1 MTTEEIDIIVNTSV
15 EKAVKEFEK
24 LAPSIKKQIELIKKQ
39 FDNINLKDITANI
52 DLKEVNKQI
61 STAKKQIKE
70 AFDPNDI
77 SGMTINGNAFKIK
90 NIVGYS
96 KEMQKLKG
104 NILGIKKE
112 EQNIGNIQIKKPV
125 ITNTVEE
132 NAPNVEK
139 PNVPN
144 MTKLSLWDTL
154 KSKISQIV
162 PAIRQ
167 FKQEAKQIGSSK
179 ELELVKYKISEIE
192 EKLENAKEGKIH
204 LNTKEII
211 EAEAE
216 LERLN
221 NKKDKLEKGS
231 KGSFFSS
238 LFSGLKKITPSMDNI
253 SGMTIK
259 IKNQIKQWSGGI
271 KSGLGHVLKYA
282 TALFS
287 LRSIYSTL
295 SSSAQSW
302 LSSQNAGAKQLSA
315 NIDYMKYAMGSALAP
330 VIQFLTNLVYQ
341 LMRAI
346 QSVAYALTG
355 VNIFAKATAS
365 SMNSTSKSA
374 KDTGKSL
381 SNIHNEINN
390 VSDNKN
396 SGDDTTTPN
405 FDLSKMSN
413 MSSSMIDAIKN
424 GNWYEVGATIGQK
437 LNDAMNSIDWT
448 KIQNTARNIATNI
461 AQFLNGF
468 IKTTNWNQVGN
479 TFAQGINT
487 AIYFAYNFVTTF
499 DWKQFG
505 KAIGDSINGFFN
517 NIDWKTAGQT
527 LSEGI
532 KGVFDSIDTAL
543 EEIDWQQIARDVE
556 EFVKNIDWSGVVQSF
571 FRGLGAAFGGF
582 ALFLGTLISDAFN
595 GIEDYFNDKIEEC
608 GGNVVAGI
616 FKGIG
621 DAIVGVGQ
629 WVYDNIFKPFID
641 GFKSAFGIHSPST
654 VMEEQGNFIV
664 EGLKNGLLGIWD
676 KVKQPFIDFKNN
688 VTNKLTEIKS
698 NISNW
703 SSNTKTTISNW
714 GNDVKNKISST
725 WSNASQNVSSSVN
738 TLKNKIST
746 GLNTAKSTIFNW
758 GDSIKNTFS
767 NLGRNASTWG
777 KDLADNMASGIKNN
791 IHKVTSAVNSV
802 ADRIKDYLHFSE
814 PDIGPLSNFHTYMP
828 DMIDLMVSG
837 IRDNTSKVKNE
848 IENLAGTMSYTID
861 TSGIGNSIQTN
872 AKIEPVRV
880 QSQNLSETLEDIL
893 ASQSN
898 NGQPIHVTIQ
908 YLGKDIFDDT
918 IDYINSKTRRTG
930 KNTIVTVGD

>member
-24 LAPSIKKQIELIKKQ
+24 LAPSIKKQIEIIKKQ
-39 FDNINLKDITANI
+39 FDNINLKGITANI

-61 STAKKQIKE
+61 KTAKKQIKE
-70 AFDPNDI
+70 TFDPNDI
-77 SGMTINGNAFKIK
+77 SGMTINGNTFEIK
-90 NIVGYS
+90 NIAGYS

-104 NILGIKKE
+104 HILGIKKE
-112 EQNIGNIQIKKPV
+112 EQSIGNIQIKKP
-125 ITNTVEE
+125 IKINTVEKNESNAE
-132 NAPNVEK
+132 NT
-139 PNVPN
+139 NVPSV
-144 MTKLSLWDTL
+144 TKLSSWDTL
-154 KSKISQIV
+154 KSKVSQIV

-167 FKQEAKQIGSSK
+167 FKQGIKQAGGSK
-179 ELELVKYKISEIE
+179 ELEQVKYKISEIE

-211 EAEAE
+211 ETEAE

-231 KGSFFSS
+231 KRSPFSG

-259 IKNQIKQWSGGI
+259 IKNQIKQWSSGM

-282 TALFS
+282 GALFS
-287 LRSIYSTL
+287 LQSIYSTL
-295 SSSAQSW
+295 SGCANTW

-315 NIDYMKYAMGSALAP
+315 NIEYMKYAMGSALAP
-330 VIQFLTNLVYQ
+330 IIQFITNLVYQ
-341 LMRAI
+341 LMKAI
-346 QSVAYALTG
+346 QSVAYAMTG
-355 VNIFAKATAS
+355 VNIFANASAKAFKNAQKEAK
-365 SMNSTSKSA
+365 NTSKQ
-374 KDTGKSL
+374 L
-381 SNIHNEINN
+381 SSIHSEINN
-390 VSDNKN
+390 VGDHDSSTSPNVVDISKLNPSN
-396 SGDDTTTPN
+396 S
-405 FDLSKMSN
+405 LL
-413 MSSSMIDAIKN
+413 DAIKK
-424 GNWYEVGATIGQK
+424 GNWYEVGSEIGQK
-437 LNDAMNSIDWT
+437 LNDALDKIDWST
-448 KIQNTARNIATNI
+448 IQNKAKNIATNI

-479 TFAQGINT
+479 TFAQGINA

-505 KAIGDSINGFFN
+505 KSIGDSINGFFN
-517 NIDWKTAGQT
+517 NIDWSIAGQT

-532 KGVFDSIDTAL
+532 KGILNTISTIL
-543 EEIDWQQIARDVE
+543 ETINWQQLAKNLE
-556 EFVKNIDWSGVVQSF
+556 EFVTNIDWSGIAQGI
-571 FRGLGAAFGGF
+571 FRGIGAALGGL
-582 ALFLGTLISDAFN
+582 AKFLGTLISDAFN

-616 FKGIG
+616 FKGIA

-629 WVYDNIFKPFID
+629 WIYDNIFVPFID
-641 GFKSAFGIHSPST
+641 GFKNAFGIHSPST
-654 VMEEQGNFIV
+654 VMIEMGGYII

-676 KVKQPFIDFKNN
+676 KVKQPFVDFKNN

-703 SSNTKTTISNW
+703 SSNTKATISNW
-714 GNDVKNKISST
+714 GNDIKNKISST

-738 TLKNKIST
+738 ALKNNIST
-746 GLNTAKSTIFNW
+746 GLNSAKSTVSNW

-828 DMIDLMVSG
+828 DMIDLMVKG
-837 IRDNTSKVKNE
+837 IKDNASKVKNE

-861 TSGIGNSIQTN
+861 TNGIGNSVQTN
-872 AKIEPVRV
+872 DKIGPVRV

-893 ASQSN
+893 ASQGN
-898 NGQPIHVTIQ
+898 NRQPLHITIQ

>member
-1 MTTEEIDIIVNTSV
+1 MTVEEIDIIVNTSV

-24 LAPSIKKQIELIKKQ
+24 LAPSVKKQIELIKKQ

-61 STAKKQIKE
+61 KTAKKQIKE

-77 SGMTINGNAFKIK
+77 SGMTINGNTFKIK
-90 NIVGYS
+90 NIAGYS

-104 NILGIKKE
+104 HILGIKKE
-112 EQNIGNIQIKKPV
+112 EQNIGNVQIKKPIV
-125 ITNTVEE
+125 TNTVEKT
-132 NAPNVEK
+132 APNVENT
-139 PNVPN
+139 NVPN
-144 MTKLSLWDTL
+144 VTKLSLWDTL
-154 KSKISQIV
+154 KNKVSQIV
-162 PAIRQ
+162 PTIRQ
-167 FKQEAKQIGSSK
+167 FKQEIKQIGNSK

-238 LFSGLKKITPSMDNI
+238 LFPGLKKITPSMDNI

-330 VIQFLTNLVYQ
+330 IIQFITNLVYQ

-365 SMNSTSKSA
+365 SMKNTSKSA

-381 SNIHNEINN
+381 SNIHSEINN
-390 VSDNKN
+390 VSDNKD

-413 MSSSMIDAIKN
+413 MSSSIIDAIKN
-424 GNWYEVGATIGQK
+424 GNWYEVGAIIGQK

-517 NIDWKTAGQT
+517 NIDWSIAGQT

-532 KGVFDSIDTAL
+532 KGAFSTIYTAL
-543 EEIDWQQIARDVE
+543 ETIDWQRLAKDAEQFAL
-556 EFVKNIDWSGVVQSF
+556 NIDWSGIAQAF
-571 FRGLGAAFGGF
+571 FRGIGSAFGG
-582 ALFLGTLISDAFN
+582 LEAFI
-595 GIEDYFNDKIEEC
+595 GQLEYDVLYKIGEYFQGWIDKSREL
-608 GGNVVAGI
+608 GGNIVDGI
-616 FKGIG
+616 LTGILYGIG
-621 DAIVGVGQ
+621 AIAT
-629 WVYDNIFKPFID
+629 WINDNIFVPFID
-641 GFKSAFGIHSPST
+641 GFKNAFGIHSPST
-654 VMEEQGNFIV
+654 VMIEMGRYIID
-664 EGLKNGLLGIWD
+664 GLKNGLLGIWD

-688 VTNKLTEIKS
+688 VTNKLAEIKS
-698 NISNW
+698 N
-703 SSNTKTTISNW
+703 ISNW
-714 GNDVKNKISST
+714 GNDVKNKISSA
-725 WSNASQNVSSSVN
+725 WSNVSQNVNSSVN
-738 TLKNKIST
+738 TLKNNIST
-746 GLNTAKSTIFNW
+746 GLNSAKSTVSSW
-758 GDSIKNTFS
+758 GDSIKNAFS

-814 PDIGPLSNFHTYMP
+814 PDVGPLSNFHTYMP
-828 DMIDLMVSG
+828 DMIDLMVKG
-837 IRDNTSKVKNE
+837 IKDNTSKVKNE

-872 AKIEPVRV
+872 AKIDPVRV
-880 QSQNLSETLEDIL
+880 QSQNLFETLEDIL
-893 ASQSN
+893 ASQGN
-898 NGQPIHVTIQ
+898 NGQPLHVTIQ